1 MNHWLTTIPPIAV
14 YLLVGL
20 VVGIESIGIPLP
32 GEIVLVAASILSSR
46 HDLAV
51 SPFGVALA
59 GVLGAVIGDSIGFAV
74 GRRYG
79 TSLFNWLGKRF
90 PKHVNPDLVAYAEHI
105 FARYGVLAVFVGR
118 FIALLRILAGP
129 LAGSL
134 RLAYSKFLIANV
146 CGAIAWAGGTT
157 YLVYYLGT
165 SAESALSKFSYIAL
179 AVAVVLAILAST
191 MLRRK
196 LEKRV
201 QAFAEQRATET

>member
-1 MNHWLTTIPPIAV
+1 MDHWLTTIPPIAV

-20 VVGIESIGIPLP
+20 VVGIESVGIPLP

-59 GVLGAVIGDSIGFAV
+59 GVLGAVIGDSVGFAI
-74 GRRYG
+74 GHRYG
-79 TSLFNWLGKRF
+79 NSLFDWLGKKF
-90 PKHVNPDLVAYAEHI
+90 PKHVNPDLVAYAEHV
-105 FARYGVLAVFVGR
+105 FARYGMLAVFIGR
-118 FIALLRILAGP
+118 FVALLRILAGP

-134 RLAYSKFLIANV
+134 RLPYPKFLVANV
-146 CGAIAWAGGTT
+146 AGAIAWAGGTT

-165 SAESALSKFSYIAL
+165 SAEAALSKFSYIAL

-191 MLRRK
+191 MLRRR

-201 QAFAEQRATET
+201 KAFAEQRAAES

>member
-1 MNHWLTTIPPIAV
+1 MDHWLTTIPPVAV
-14 YLLVGL
+14 YILVGL

-32 GEIVLVAASILSSR
+32 GEIVLVAAAILSSR
-46 HDLAV
+46 HELAV

-79 TSLFNWLGKRF
+79 NSLFNWVGKKF

-118 FIALLRILAGP
+118 FIALLRIFAGP

-134 RLAYSKFLIANV
+134 RLAYPKFLIANIS
-146 CGAIAWAGGTT
+146 GAIAWAGGTT
-157 YLVYYLGT
+157 YLVYYLG
-165 SAESALSKFSYIAL
+165 SAAESALSKFSYIAL
-179 AVAVVLAILAST
+179 AVAVLLAILVST
-191 MLRRK
+191 MLRRR

-201 QAFAEQRATET
+201 QAFAEQRPTET